1 VTGPGDATGLSAA
14 TGPGG
19 STGLTAAFTARRGAF
34 TLDLALDVRPGR
46 TLALLGP
53 NGSGKSTTIG
63 CLAGTIAI
71 DAGAI
76 SVAGR
81 VLDDDATHVE
91 VADRRIGVVF
101 QDYLLFPHLTVRDN
115 VAFGPRAMGLG
126 RAGSRDVADDLLRRF
141 GVHDLADRRPAQL
154 SGGQAQ
160 RVALARALAVSPDV
174 LLLDEPLS
182 ALDVEVR
189 DDVREELAS
198 HLEQFD
204 GITIVVTHSLEDVVA
219 LARDVVVLERGA
231 VTQSA
236 PVRELVRSPATPY
249 VERLVASW
257 SDD

>member
-1 VTGPGDATGLSAA
+1 MTGPGDATGLSAA

-101 QDYLLFPHLTVRDN
+101 QDYLLFPHLTVR
-115 VAFGPRAMGLG
+115 G
-126 RAGSRDVADDLLRRF
+126 RSEERRVGKECCGTCRSRW
-141 GVHDLADRRPAQL
+141 
-154 SGGQAQ
+154 
-160 RVALARALAVSPDV
+160 SPY
-174 LLLDEPLS
+174 
-182 ALDVEVR
+182 
-189 DDVREELAS
+189 
-198 HLEQFD
+198 H
-204 GITIVVTHSLEDVVA
+204 
-219 LARDVVVLERGA
+219 
-231 VTQSA
+231 
-236 PVRELVRSPATPY
+236 
-249 VERLVASW
+249 
-257 SDD
+257 

>member
-1 VTGPGDATGLSAA
+1 VTALDDASGPSAA
-14 TGPGG
+14 TG
-19 STGLTAAFTARRGAF
+19 LRAAFAVRRGAF
-34 TLDLALDVRPGR
+34 TLDLGLDVQPGR

-81 VLDDDATHVE
+81 VLDDDETHVE

-101 QDYLLFPHLTVRDN
+101 QEYLLFPHLTVRDN

-126 RAGSRDVADDLLRRF
+126 RPGSRDVADDLMRRF
-141 GVHDLADRRPAQL
+141 GVYDLADRRPAQL

-198 HLEQFD
+198 HLEAFD

>member
-1 VTGPGDATGLSAA
+1 MTGPGSSTGLSAA
-14 TGPGG
+14 FAV
-19 STGLTAAFTARRGAF
+19 SRGAF
-34 TLDLALDVRPGR
+34 TLDLALDVHSGR

-71 DAGAI
+71 DEGAI

-101 QDYLLFPHLTVRDN
+101 QEYLLFPHLTVRDN

-126 RAGSRDVADDLLRRF
+126 RSGSRDVADDLLRRF
-141 GVHDLADRRPAQL
+141 GVYDLADRRPAQL

-198 HLEQFD
+198 HLEAFD

-219 LARDVVVLERGA
+219 LARDVVVLERGT
-231 VTQSA
+231 VTQSS
-236 PVRELVRSPATPY
+236 PVRELVRTPATPY